1 MRRLVLS
8 VAALV
13 AAVVFAGV
21 LAGCSNSDLDSN
33 EVSNVKILTK
43 HVKLIVGSDS
53 LIPTRA
59 SDKQSR
65 FETILPPGGVG
76 TIKYRFTKGEI
87 LHAFTK
93 IAGDKFQKSDLTCT
107 EVDSVTG
114 KASFEGDLK
123 YTEENQDVYL
133 WLGNYRDWGGTNV
146 LALNYDYVSPTPF
159 YGQNLGSGV
168 YGTDNAYAQYGRTT
182 ISSIDKSL
190 NIPINMVAALA
201 TIKVN
206 ENILNALEYG
216 NDSKHNLNLSF
227 SAPLTIMYFN
237 LESGNVLT
245 YNFSQTV
252 YMQKYQI
259 ADIINN
265 YQGLIS
271 FVLPIKSYSN
281 FQITATSSA
290 FMKNFKWES
299 KPFTF
304 RTVIGKPSEVDD
316 PANHVY
322 SANRNFFFG
331 TVDMQ
336 EVK

>member
-21 LAGCSNSDLDSN
+21 LVGCSNSGLDSN

-43 HVKLIVGSDS
+43 RVKLSVGSDS

-65 FETILPPGGVG
+65 FETILPQGGVG
-76 TIKYRFTKGEI
+76 TIKYRFKKGEV
-87 LHAFTK
+87 LYAFTK

-123 YTEENQDVYL
+123 YTEGNEDVYL

-146 LALNYDYVSPTPF
+146 LALNPSTVLSPLLDPYKGLIIDSYGYDIC
-159 YGQNLGSGV
+159 
-168 YGTDNAYAQYGRTT
+168 QYGKTT
-182 ISSIDKSL
+182 VTSLDKGFGIQL
-190 NIPINMVAALA
+190 NMVTSLA
-201 TIKVN
+201 TMKIDDS
-206 ENILNALEYG
+206 ILNAVEKDDNYYAKVQL
-216 NDSKHNLNLSF
+216 DLSDVF
-227 SAPLTIMYFN
+227 YFRYFN
-237 LESGNVLT
+237 FETGDAINDEFRSLT
-245 YNFSQTV
+245 SFLS
-252 YMQKYQI
+252 KSELRS
-259 ADIINN
+259 IINYYN
-265 YQGLIS
+265 GLIS
-271 FVLPIKSYSN
+271 YPLPLGNHPYFK
-281 FQITATSSA
+281 ITATSSA

-304 RTVIGKPSEVDD
+304 TTVIGKPSEVDD
-316 PANHVY
+316 PANHIY

>member
-21 LAGCSNSDLDSN
+21 LAGCSNSGLDSN

-146 LALNYDYVSPTPF
+146 LALNPGINISAILDPYKGRIIDSDGYSVC
-159 YGQNLGSGV
+159 
-168 YGTDNAYAQYGRTT
+168 QYGKTT
-182 ISSIDKSL
+182 VTSL
-190 NIPINMVAALA
+190 NKGFGIQLNMVTSLA
-201 TIKVN
+201 TMKIDDS
-206 ENILNALEYG
+206 ILNAVEEGGDYSTTVHL
-216 NDSKHNLNLSF
+216 DVSDVSNLR
-227 SAPLTIMYFN
+227 YFN
-237 LESGNVLT
+237 FETGEAINEFGILASVL
-245 YNFSQTV
+245 S
-252 YMQKYQI
+252 KSELKS
-259 ADIINN
+259 IINDYN
-265 YQGLIS
+265 GLIS
-271 FVLPIKSYSN
+271 YPISLGNHPYFK
-281 FQITATSSA
+281 ITATSSA

>member
-21 LAGCSNSDLDSN
+21 LAGCSGSDFDSN

-43 HVKLIVGSDS
+43 HVKLNVGSDS

-65 FETILPPGGVG
+65 FETILPPDGVG

-123 YTEENQDVYL
+123 YTEGNQDVYL
-133 WLGNYRDWGGTNV
+133 WLGRYLDWGGTNV
-146 LALNYDYVSPTPF
+146 LVLNDNSRVSPVPF
-159 YGQNLGSGV
+159 YGQNLGFGV
-168 YGTDNAYAQYGRTT
+168 YNNNTDNAYAQYGRTT

-206 ENILNALEYG
+206 GNILNALEYG
-216 NDSKHNLNLSF
+216 SSGTQSLRLSF
-227 SAPLTIMYFN
+227 SAPPKMIKYFN
-237 LESGNVLT
+237 LESGNALT
-245 YNFSQTV
+245 YEFSGSV
-252 YMQKYQI
+252 YIQKYQI

-265 YQGLIS
+265 YDCPQRS
-271 FVLPIKSYSN
+271 
-281 FQITATSSA
+281 
-290 FMKNFKWES
+290 
-299 KPFTF
+299 
-304 RTVIGKPSEVDD
+304 PS
-316 PANHVY
+316 
-322 SANRNFFFG
+322 
-331 TVDMQ
+331 
-336 EVK
+336 